1 MNCLCIR
8 FVICIKFVIVKKNI
22 NICLLIKTKF
32 NFNYGKSNYT
42 KKNYGKCNYYGK
54 CNLWQV
60 WLMASVTYGKCI
72 MANVIMAKIII
83 AKILWQMKL
92 SPLLCL
98 WIFKRF
104 QNILRSSKNS
114 KTIYSKHWFF
124 LHFAKFKNC
133 ARYLQE
139 LAKALASSCKWI
151 FSGLKCN
158 IVQ

>member
-1 MNCLCIR
+1 MANVLWQM
-8 FVICIKFVIVKKNI
+8 
-22 NICLLIKTKF
+22 
-32 NFNYGKSNYT
+32 
-42 KKNYGKCNYYGK
+42 YYGK
-54 CNLWQV
+54 CV
-60 WLMASVTYGKCI
+60 
-72 MANVIMAKIII
+72 MANVIMAKIIM

-139 LAKALASSCKWI
+139 LAKAEAIKRPFLASSCK
-151 FSGLKCN
+151 
-158 IVQ
+158 